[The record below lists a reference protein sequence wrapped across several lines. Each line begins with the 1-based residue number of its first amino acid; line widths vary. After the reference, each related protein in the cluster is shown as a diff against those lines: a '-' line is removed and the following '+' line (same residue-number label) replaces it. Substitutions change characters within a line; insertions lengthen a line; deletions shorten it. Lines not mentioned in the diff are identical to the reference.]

1 MNSAHTPESILRRV
15 GLALAVLVIVLVFLA
30 PYEWLVASAFKPY
43 ADIFS
48 GVFSL
53 SVWTFVP
60 RRPTLVNFIAVFRDQ
75 AFGRYV
81 FNSLLVAGAQVVG
94 TVLVSTVAAFVLAR
108 VRFPGRNLVFGLVLV
123 MLLIPF
129 DAIVIPLFTTVR
141 TLHLQDTYWG
151 FFLPWIFSPFGIFF
165 LKQVFEEL
173 PTELDEAA
181 IMDGASPL
189 RVLTHVVVP
198 NVLPGLATL
207 ALFTF
212 LFAWDAFYWP
222 LVVMSDDTKQLI
234 TVFIA
239 KQTTSQTQFWGNLFA
254 ASAVATIPVI
264 ALFVWLQRYY
274 VRGIMTTGL
283 KD

>member
-1 MNSAHTPESILRRV
+1 MPGAILRRL
-15 GLALAVLVIVLVFLA
+15 GLAIAVLAIVLVFIG

-48 GVFSL
+48 TVYPLSL
-53 SVWTFVP
+53 WTFVP
-60 RRPTLVNFIAVFRDQ
+60 HRPTLANFTGVFRDQ
-75 AFGRYV
+75 AFGRYA
-81 FNSLLVAGAQVVG
+81 FNSLVVAGAQVVG
-94 TVLVSTVAAFVLAR
+94 TVLLSALAAFALTR
-108 VRFPGRNLVFGLVLV
+108 VRFPGRRLLFAGVLVLLV
-123 MLLIPF
+123 IPF

-151 FFLPWIFSPFGIFF
+151 FFVPWIFSPFGIFF
-165 LKQVFEEL
+165 LKQVFEEI

-189 RVLTHVVVP
+189 RVLMHVVIP
-198 NVLPGLATL
+198 NVLPGLVTL

-212 LFAWDAFYWP
+212 LFAWDAFFWP
-222 LVVMSDDTKQLI
+222 LVVMSDDTKQVI

-264 ALFVWLQRYY
+264 ALFLWLQRYY
-274 VRGIMTTGL
+274 IRGITTTGL